1 MLNSKKIYMKTKN
14 IIFTVLII
22 TCTFMFTSCTDFLE
36 VEPNDTYTSDN
47 FYSSE
52 DDFNA
57 ATAPLYNRVWFD
69 FNSKFYYGLG
79 DGRSYNLYAPF
90 SDYIY
95 PFTDLAESALT
106 GPLVEAWSSFYN
118 VIQQSNNVIVGIQ
131 GSPVDEETQKQYI
144 AEARFMRGTAYWYL
158 ASLWGDVII
167 STNPKDL
174 VSNPIVNKN
183 SKVLALKY
191 RPSSFE
197 DLIGQDVA
205 TKTIINSI
213 KANKVPN
220 AYLFTGIRGIGKTT
234 IARIVAKSLNCLN
247 GIENLCN
254 KKPCAN
260 CDAIANS
267 SHIDV
272 LEMDAASKTGVDDVR
287 DLIEFSRYGPTSS
300 KYKIFIIDEVH
311 MLSKQAF
318 NALLKTLEE
327 PPEYLKFIFATTEI
341 KKIPITVVSRC
352 QRFDLS
358 RIKSSELFEFIK
370 KIKEKENG
378 NVSDDALK
386 LIVKIS
392 EGSVRDALS
401 LLDRGLIAL
410 DNNKKLDL
418 NTAQKIFGYF
428 DKSQLINIFKF
439 ILEGNEKEV
448 IEFYRKIYDQGIEPK
463 VFINDFLELI
473 YYFKNINSLTLE
485 STNFSLNDEEFLM
498 IKELSNSIDNQ
509 ILILFWQ
516 FTIRT
521 LGELDIVSNQNLAI
535 EMFLMRL
542 MHISS
547 LKPEGKIKKNDLT
560 KISEKKDIIS
570 DFKVDAID
578 QIKNVTQEKKIK
590 LETHTEIKS
599 ETKISINTFDQLLK
613 ICSEKKEMKLKY
625 ELEKNINLVG
635 FEKNRIEI
643 SFNDNLDKNF
653 VKDLSVKLF
662 EWTNQRWIITFSKKQ
677 GEASIREKEE
687 TKKVEFINSAKNSK
701 EYKII
706 LEKFPDAD
714 LVDVILKK
722 KEIDT

>member
-1 MLNSKKIYMKTKN
+1 M
-14 IIFTVLII
+14 
-22 TCTFMFTSCTDFLE
+22 
-36 VEPNDTYTSDN
+36 
-47 FYSSE
+47 
-52 DDFNA
+52 
-57 ATAPLYNRVWFD
+57 
-69 FNSKFYYGLG
+69 
-79 DGRSYNLYAPF
+79 
-90 SDYIY
+90 
-95 PFTDLAESALT
+95 
-106 GPLVEAWSSFYN
+106 
-118 VIQQSNNVIVGIQ
+118 
-131 GSPVDEETQKQYI
+131 
-144 AEARFMRGTAYWYL
+144 
-158 ASLWGDVII
+158 
-167 STNPKDL
+167 
-174 VSNPIVNKN
+174 NKN

-205 TKTIINSI
+205 TETIINSI

-254 KKPCAN
+254 EKPCAN
-260 CDAIANS
+260 CDAITNS

-287 DLIEFSRYGPTSS
+287 DLIEFSRYGPTSA

-599 ETKISINTFDQLLK
+599 ETKISINTFDQLLN

-625 ELEKNINLVG
+625 ELEKNVNLVG

-653 VKDLSVKLF
+653 VKDLSIKLF